1 MIQDNNLIAEINS
14 LPPDEQ
20 AEVVDFVKRLKAKK
34 SKQAEQSEP
43 LESQTPTSDQQEGKL
58 KRKFGCMK
66 GIVKYM
72 ADDFDEPLDDFAEY
86 M

>member
-20 AEVVDFVKRLKAKK
+20 AQVVDFVKRLIAKK
-34 SKQAEQSEP
+34 NKQAELSEP
-43 LESQTPTSDQQEGKL
+43 IESQTTTCDVEEGKF
-58 KRKFGCMK
+58 KRKFGCMN

-72 ADDFDEPLDDFAEY
+72 ADDFDAPLDDFAEY